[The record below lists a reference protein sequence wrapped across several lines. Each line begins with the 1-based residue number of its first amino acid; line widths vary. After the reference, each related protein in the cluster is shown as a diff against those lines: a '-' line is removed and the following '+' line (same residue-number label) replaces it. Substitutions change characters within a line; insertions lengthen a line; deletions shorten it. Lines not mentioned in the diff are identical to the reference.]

1 MYKYVYNTNLRKH
14 IPIRYCMAYQKEK
27 SWRKLKF
34 KKNKKELHKQI

>member
-1 MYKYVYNTNLRKH
+1 MFTIQIYENTYLL
-14 IPIRYCMAYQKEK
+14 PIRYCMAYQKEK